1 MKNDPKMQIFFDEAN
16 RLLESNHTFKNIFD
30 VHMNLWPKRTAFIYE
45 DENNKCHKVT
55 YREYAH
61 KAKQYGHALS
71 KLIKDPKESFIAI
84 KMKNSPKWT
93 YVFWGLLVA
102 GYNPILINPILL
114 DEDVE
119 YLLNEANVK
128 TIISDKDEKI
138 ATTCIN
144 VNNIELSEKLDS
156 KDFGSKVAFCTSGT
170 TGKSR
175 IFVYNAE
182 NIIHQIYAAYC
193 IPDTSDTVLYQKPD
207 VKLITIVPFAHI
219 FGFTA
224 VFLWFTFFGRTLVF
238 TKSIAPE
245 EIVKMCKKYRVSHI
259 FAVPLFF
266 DRVAKSFNDEIS
278 KQSSKKQDIVKRF
291 VAYNNKEISKTEAG
305 LAASKLVRNKIQKQV
320 LGNGVVH
327 CIAGGSALSKDT
339 LRTINGI
346 GYPLYNGYG
355 MTEIGVTSTELS
367 PNVVIRNKGSV
378 GKPLTGIEYKID
390 NNELL
395 VKSEQIHSE
404 TLVNGKLLPA
414 DIDENG
420 YFHTGDIA
428 EIDQDGNTY
437 IKGKLK
443 DVIISPNGE
452 NIYPDEIENKFK
464 DIPGIDEISAL
475 GLSENGKEKMILA
488 IHVPNKLTKEEIKDM
503 ESRFSEA
510 NSRLPISMQ
519 VQEFYLS
526 INPLPT
532 NASMKVMRYKL
543 VDEIKNNPTAFVKL
557 GRGSLASFE
566 EFKEADVKEI
576 SSHIRDIVGDILNVD
591 KNKIA
596 DLDHFIIDLG
606 GDSFTYM
613 SIIASIESELK
624 IKIPTEMIGK
634 LNTVNEFT
642 LFVLK
647 NRN

>member
-16 RLLESNHTFKNIFD
+16 RLLESNHTFKDIFD

-93 YVFWGLLVA
+93 YAFWGLFIA

-138 ATTCIN
+138 AATCIN
-144 VNNIELSEKLDS
+144 VNNIELNEELDS
-156 KDFGSKVAFCTSGT
+156 KEFGTKVAFCTSGT

-182 NIIHQIYAAYC
+182 NIINQIYAAYC

-207 VKLITIVPFAHI
+207 VKLITIVPLAHI

-238 TKSIAPE
+238 TKTIAPE
-245 EIVKMCKKYRVSHI
+245 EIVKMCKKYGVSHI

-266 DRVAKSFNDEIS
+266 DRVAKSFTDEIS

-320 LGNGVVH
+320 LGNRVVH

-378 GKPLTGIEYKID
+378 GKPLTGIEYKIE

-395 VKSEQIHSE
+395 VKSKQIHSE

-428 EIDQDGNTY
+428 EIDQGGNAY

-488 IHVPNKLTKEEIKDM
+488 IHVPNKLTKEEIKDT
-503 ESRFSEA
+503 ESKLSEA

-557 GRGSLASFE
+557 GRGSVASFE
-566 EFKEADVKEI
+566 EFKEEDVKEV

-596 DLDHFIIDLG
+596 DSDHFIIDLG